1 MLDKQ
6 RATESLVRRGLRMTR
21 QRQAVLD
28 AIGRADGSFTAQQLH
43 DAVRAESVSL
53 GLTTVYRTLDILAD
67 VGAVER
73 VHGPS
78 NCEAFVAAGRTH
90 GHTVVCRVC
99 GAAAELSGLDCS
111 GLLAEAAQKT
121 GFRID
126 EHVVQLSGVCARCS
140 GEAVGGGSGE
150 VPGSAVD
157 GVHLR

>member
-1 MLDKQ
+1 VLDKK
-6 RATESLVRRGLRMTR
+6 RATEALLQRGLRMTR

-28 AIGRADGSFTAQQLH
+28 VIDRADGSFTAQQLH
-43 DAVRAESVSL
+43 DAVRAGSTSL
-53 GLTTVYRTLDILAD
+53 GLTTVYRTLEILAD

-78 NCEAFVAAGRTH
+78 NCEAFVAAGATH

-111 GLLAEAAQKT
+111 GLLAEAARKT

-126 EHVVQLSGVCARCS
+126 EHVVQLSGVCERCAGKGS
-140 GEAVGGGSGE
+140 EIAPGGAK
-150 VPGSAVD
+150 V
-157 GVHLR
+157 R

>member
-1 MLDKQ
+1 MLDKW
-6 RATESLVRRGLRMTR
+6 RATEALVRRGLKVTR

-28 AIGRADGSFTAQQLH
+28 AIARAQGSFTAQQLH
-43 DAVRAESVSL
+43 DAVRAESASL

-78 NCEAFVAAGRTH
+78 NCEAFVAAGKTH

-99 GAAAELSGLDCS
+99 GAAAELSDLDCS
-111 GLLAEAAQKT
+111 GLVADAAQKT

-126 EHVVQLSGVCARCS
+126 EHVVQLTGVCARCS
-140 GEAVGGGSGE
+140 GEA
-150 VPGSAVD
+150 PGSAA
-157 GVHLR
+157 GGGHSR